1 MNIEKKLDLDMC
13 VWKKME
19 RKLER
24 VRESPT
30 AHLQSTYDVE
40 TGWVAGVSCS

>member
-1 MNIEKKLDLDMC
+1 MC

-24 VRESPT
+24 VRVRVRVRKSPT